1 MGIVEEHALKILL
14 GMTFILAAM
23 QVLLNLKVLLRSRA
37 AEQEGIIKL
46 NIHPPLNFMKIS
58 TCY

>member
-46 NIHPPLNFMKIS
+46 NIHPPLNFMKI
-58 TCY
+58 